1 MKSQLT
7 RLQAT
12 YTIAG
17 TMIGAGILALPS
29 SMAISG
35 FLPGMIAIIVI
46 GLLSIL
52 TALYIVEASFRT
64 KEVLHMPALVE
75 LYLGKAGMTV
85 VFLGILVYVYGALA
99 GYISAGG
106 NLIHEISSGV
116 IPFWLGTILY
126 FTVSSLVVV
135 FGLKITGFVEL
146 IFFTLMIVFVVII
159 SAIALPHADSALL
172 ADYQWDTMP
181 SIFGVVLFAYAGHII
196 IPTVA
201 RGMQHDRKGLIIS
214 TILGLLGPMLI
225 YLIWSLVFTLVIPRG
240 IPAEVIDYSETVTL
254 YQARYHG
261 QPATI
266 PLGHLIGGTVVLI
279 GSMFAILSTFTSYLG
294 FSLSMTD
301 CWIDGARNL
310 RLRMNRVAAILLTIC
325 IPLFM
330 ALTNPTSFLTG
341 IDIAGMYGGS
351 LFAGIIPPLLV
362 LSARKRGEVDS
373 SFRVPGGSILPILV
387 MLFFC
392 LGVIYKTVQLLQP

>member
-1 MKSQLT
+1 M
-7 RLQAT
+7 
-12 YTIAG
+12 
-17 TMIGAGILALPS
+17 
-29 SMAISG
+29 
-35 FLPGMIAIIVI
+35 
-46 GLLSIL
+46 
-52 TALYIVEASFRT
+52 
-64 KEVLHMPALVE
+64 
-75 LYLGKAGMTV
+75 
-85 VFLGILVYVYGALA
+85 
-99 GYISAGG
+99 
-106 NLIHEISSGV
+106 
-116 IPFWLGTILY
+116 
-126 FTVSSLVVV
+126 
-135 FGLKITGFVEL
+135 
-146 IFFTLMIVFVVII
+146 
-159 SAIALPHADSALL
+159 ALPHADITLL
-172 ADYQWDTMP
+172 SDYQWDTMP

-214 TILGLLGPMLI
+214 TVLGLLGPMLI

-240 IPAEVIDYSETVTL
+240 NPGDVVDYSQTVTL

-330 ALTNPTSFLTG
+330 ALTNPASFLTG